1 MRPTRSASG
10 AAATLTFAATF
21 IAAVAAVAQLP
32 VAAAHP
38 GAEPGPCPFLQ
49 TQPVV
54 HHGRGLGRRSTND
67 GDAPFAD
74 YGSVK
79 EDIKTAFT
87 DSKDFWPAD
96 FGNYAPFMIR
106 LAWHCSGSYRISDGR
121 GGCDGARIRFDPEL
135 SWADNTNLDKA
146 RHVLEPIK
154 IKYGDTLS
162 WGDLIVLT
170 GTTAIESMG
179 GPILG
184 FCGGRVDDTD
194 GGASIKLG
202 NSTEQEAIAPCPVN
216 GNCSYPLGQEQI
228 GLIYVNPEG
237 HMASGDPLSS
247 VPDIRSS
254 FGRMGMT
261 DRQTVALIGGG
272 HSVGKTHGACPTG
285 PGPNP
290 DEDPAN
296 PWPGTCGSGA
306 LMGKGNNTFTSGF
319 EGPWTTQPTVWSNH
333 YFINLLSYN
342 WTSFKGPGG
351 HTQFRPSAFQGGP
364 EPPAGIRML
373 VADIALLNDPSYL
386 SLVKEYAANATSL
399 EYDFAHAW
407 YQLTS
412 RDMGPAYRCKGNNV
426 PPPQPFQLPLP
437 DGPSVQPSDFDSA
450 AESIKGIINNCDAL
464 GGSSD
469 KLPSGEE
476 FNGAL
481 FVTLAWQCM
490 STYRETDY
498 SGGCNG
504 ARIAISPEKDWA
516 LNKGLDKPIAALQ
529 SLRSSLPSSG
539 FVPSL
544 ADTIV
549 LAASVSLQAV
559 GVHDLP
565 DFKGGRV
572 DLQGPLDLDVYGKF
586 TPRDYINDPVVKNRD
601 DFEVMGLS
609 MSEGVALKGRPRSPA
624 YMRGLGYSGSYT
636 DDLTNFSN
644 LYFKLIV
651 EETWTASPNGTLDEY
666 VAEGKPGVFMTAGDL
681 ALYWDPETRPWVE
694 HFASDNDG
702 FLAEFAAAWTSFLT
716 RDLAA

>member
-1 MRPTRSASG
+1 M
-10 AAATLTFAATF
+10 F
-21 IAAVAAVAQLP
+21 
-32 VAAAHP
+32 
-38 GAEPGPCPFLQ
+38 C
-49 TQPVV
+49 
-54 HHGRGLGRRSTND
+54 
-67 GDAPFAD
+67 
-74 YGSVK
+74 VK
-79 EDIKTAFT
+79 EGIKTAIT
-87 DSKDFWPAD
+87 DSKDFWPVD

-106 LAWHCSGSYRISDGR
+106 LAWHYSGSYRISDGR

-135 SWADNTNLDKA
+135 SWADNTDLDKA

-179 GPILG
+179 GPVLG
-184 FCGGRVDDTD
+184 FCGGRVDDCD

-202 NSTEQEAIAPCPVN
+202 PSTEQEAIAPCPVN

-228 GLIYVNPEG
+228 GLIYVNPKG

-272 HSVGKTHGACPTG
+272 HSVGKTHGAYPTG
-285 PGPNP
+285 TGPNP

-296 PWPGTCGSGA
+296 PWPGTCGSGV

-319 EGPWTTQPTVWSNH
+319 EGPWTIQPTVYH

-351 HTQFRPSAFQGGP
+351 HTQFRPSAFQVGL

-373 VADIALLNDPSYL
+373 VADVALLNDPSYL
-386 SLVKEYAANATSL
+386 SLVKKYAANATSL
-399 EYDFAHAW
+399 EKDFAHAW
-407 YQLTS
+407 YQLTP
-412 RDMGPAYRCKGNNV
+412 RDIGPAYRCKGNN
-426 PPPQPFQLPLP
+426 
-437 DGPSVQPSDFDSA
+437 
-450 AESIKGIINNCDAL
+450 
-464 GGSSD
+464 
-469 KLPSGEE
+469 E
-476 FNGAL
+476 FNGAV

-498 SGGCNG
+498 FG
-504 ARIAISPEKDWA
+504 ARQADRGAPEPSQHPALVWA
-516 LNKGLDKPIAALQ
+516 C
-529 SLRSSLPSSG
+529 
-539 FVPSL
+539 PSL

-549 LAASVSLQAV
+549 LAASVSLLAV
-559 GVHDLP
+559 GVHGLP

-572 DLQGPLDLDVYGKF
+572 DLLGPLDLGVYG
-586 TPRDYINDPVVKNRD
+586 ND
-601 DFEVMGLS
+601 DFEVMGHS

-624 YMRGLGYSGSYT
+624 SSWKRP
-636 DDLTNFSN
+636 
-644 LYFKLIV
+644 
-651 EETWTASPNGTLDEY
+651 WTASPNGTLDEY

-702 FLAEFAAAWTSFLT
+702 FLAEFAAAWTSSFT
-716 RDLAA
+716 RGLAA